1 MEKPGLARAIPAA
14 ILGFLA
20 GCLIVIAIRSLQSMD
35 PVWDP
40 GVAMVL
46 TPFIMLATF
55 IWGMGGFNP
64 KMSEHAHPPGEHHD
78 DAHDAA
84 IVAAEG
90 QELAEHDAHHAGDEE
105 ESGVFGILSSQIW
118 KVTTGTIILLVIV
131 VAIGTAPTGL
141 PLRTVNQD
149 VANVAAVEVDQ
160 TFALP
165 LGLGEFQASQLTV
178 FIGFVIVTMVSL
190 LLIAGVIGF
199 LFYAGHQGA
208 AEVKDREPT
217 PLQRRPPWI
226 VRKTGGALSGFARR
240 LRQGIPGFFGQ
251 R

>member
-1 MEKPGLARAIPAA
+1 MEKPGLARAIPVG

-20 GCLIVIAIRSLQSMD
+20 GCLIVIGLRALQSMD

-40 GVAMVL
+40 GVAIVL
-46 TPFIMLATF
+46 TPFTTLAAF
-55 IWGMGGFNP
+55 IWGMGAFNP
-64 KMSEHAHPPGEHHD
+64 KMNQHAHPPGEHHD

-90 QELAEHDAHHAGDEE
+90 QELAEHDPHHAEE
-105 ESGVFGILSSQIW
+105 EDSSIFGILSSQIW
-118 KVTTGTIILLVIV
+118 AITTGVIIV
-131 VAIGTAPTGL
+131 VLIVAAVGTAPTGL
-141 PLRTVNQD
+141 FLRTVNQD
-149 VANVAAVEVDQ
+149 VANVAAVEANQ

-178 FIGFVIVTMVSL
+178 FIGFVAVTMISL

-217 PLQRRPPWI
+217 PQERRPPWI
-226 VRKTGGALSGFARR
+226 VRKTGGALSGFARK
-240 LRQGIPGFFGQ
+240 LREGIPGFFGQ